1 MKGSSIFH
9 EVHWCLLFVAWKLLG
24 LALGIAETA
33 ESVQTELIDGGGC
46 KYDIISQYKQ
56 SLLFVFGI
64 KIR

>member
-46 KYDIISQYKQ
+46 EYNIISQY
-56 SLLFVFGI
+56 
-64 KIR
+64 